1 MRRDVDESVVDAHS
15 LVVETAAELG
25 LVGLLFLALLIG
37 GVAAAAREA
46 YRASPEAS
54 AGAIAVVGAWMT
66 HSLLDWDWEM
76 PAVTMLAIVCAGALI
91 ALADRGAAVSSRSPE
106 RAERA
111 GAAR

>member
-15 LVVETAAELG
+15 LVIETAAELG
-25 LVGLLFLALLIG
+25 VVGLLFLGLLIG
-37 GVAAAAREA
+37 GVAASAREA

-54 AGAIAVVGAWMT
+54 AGAIAVAGAWMT

-91 ALADRGAAVSSRSPE
+91 ALADRGAAVSSRTPS